1 MAECKAYVAGHGGL
15 YLVLTKWDSR
25 AFEWLFCNSFNLQQ
39 RRQWLH
45 VFRLPVCR
53 SIRQSNRVDW
63 LLSFSKMTSIFRQC
77 PFGNSFPA
85 RAKILC
91 SPTNQ
96 MPASTATSRSYIWMR
111 AKITGTPPTNTR
123 VILAPPTL
131 SISVI
136 SCLLLAHV
144 LALVPVSRVTTPQL
158 SSPGSSMSATNRGLV
173 QGLYHL
179 N

>member
-1 MAECKAYVAGHGGL
+1 MFSPSGTQGL
-15 YLVLTKWDSR
+15 LNGFSATLL
-25 AFEWLFCNSFNLQQ
+25 AFSNVVSDCMCS
-39 RRQWLH
+39 
-45 VFRLPVCR
+45 LPVCR

-77 PFGNSFPA
+77 PFGDSFPA

-91 SPTNQ
+91 SSTNQ
-96 MPASTATSRSYIWMR
+96 MPASTATSPLLHLNARQNYR
-111 AKITGTPPTNTR
+111 YPAHNTR
-123 VILAPPTL
+123 EILAPPTL
-131 SISVI
+131 YLWWSLLCL

-144 LALVPVSRVTTPQL
+144 LALVPVSHVTTPQL
-158 SSPGSSMSATNRGLV
+158 SPPGSSMSATNRGLV